1 MSVKFVTKYRVLPS
15 VIFVLKVYVLPIML
29 TTNLPERLRIVL
41 SLGYNARNG
50 QFLPNK
56 TIARSATNT
65 TRNLTQPTELAEDW
79 AGIHYTKPHL
89 RPDGGIPIGAFCVNR
104 TGLRSL
110 VKGPV
115 PALPGF
121 IIGTIDE

>member
-15 VIFVLKVYVLPIML
+15 VIYVLKVYVLPIML

-41 SLGYNARNG
+41 SMGYNARNG

-79 AGIHYTKPHL
+79 AGIYYTKPYL
-89 RPDGGIPIGAFCVNR
+89 RPRGIPIGAFCVNSA
-104 TGLRSL
+104 GLWSL
-110 VKGPV
+110 VNGQFQPSQV
-115 PALPGF
+115 LL
-121 IIGTIDE
+121 

>member
-41 SLGYNARNG
+41 SMRYNAQNG

-79 AGIHYTKPHL
+79 AGIYYTKPYL
-89 RPDGGIPIGAFCVNR
+89 RPRGIPIGAFCVYSA
-104 TGLRSL
+104 GLWSL
-110 VKGPV
+110 VNGQFQPSQV
-115 PALPGF
+115 LL
-121 IIGTIDE
+121 